1 MKRFWHCRVPLFAGR
16 LSKDKGAHLANG
28 TAYQLIWEKCNFG
41 TDVLLV
47 VESVLR
53 ALACNISLSEV

>member
-1 MKRFWHCRVPLFAGR
+1 M
-16 LSKDKGAHLANG
+16 DKGAHLANG
-28 TAYQLIWEKCNFG
+28 MTYQLIWEKCNFG

-53 ALACNISLSEV
+53 ALACNISAETRTAG